1 MEKLNE
7 LVELAKK
14 ATPGKWWIDS
24 HGHSMVAFSG
34 EAGDVEIVFATD
46 NDMGPLV
53 RHCDTGN
60 LSHWRN
66 DNDATFIAAANP
78 DTILAI
84 AEAFRALEQRASNL
98 NDGWLNAIAERDEE
112 KAKLAEL
119 EKQEPRYF
127 YREHNSYNGM
137 KTDWTEVSAEQL
149 EHLKEIVDLDTAE
162 IIEVYTRPAPA
173 ADLADLVPVAIPK
186 NVFNVIYD
194 ECGGFVDTNAN
205 AQHIWE
211 YCRAAILH
219 NIEEAK

>member
-53 RHCDTGN
+53 RHGDTGN

-84 AEAFRALEQRASNL
+84 AEAFRALEQRAE
-98 NDGWLNAIAERDEE
+98 AAE
-112 KAKLAEL
+112 AKL
-119 EKQEPRYF
+119 RYM
-127 YREHNSYNGM
+127 G
-137 KTDWTEVSAEQL
+137 TDRLSDME
-149 EHLKEIVDLDTAE
+149 
-162 IIEVYTRPAPA
+162 
-173 ADLADLVPVAIPK
+173 
-186 NVFNVIYD
+186 
-194 ECGGFVDTNAN
+194 
-205 AQHIWE
+205 
-211 YCRAAILH
+211 
-219 NIEEAK
+219 